1 MRFLGAAILA
11 LCVMSGV
18 AAAED
23 MIITW
28 ENKDLT
34 SDPPEVQN
42 SQAYVSGDKMMV
54 EMEEGESQSDGP
66 EDTMIYRGDKKQV
79 WLVRHEKKSYMVLD
93 KETMA
98 GVSEQVSAAMKEMQ
112 ERLAEMPEDQR
123 KMIEEQMKGRM
134 PGLGQQAPPVVET
147 RKTGETKT
155 ISGYE
160 CVCYENLVDGEKKSQ
175 IWVTDWKKAGVPSES
190 FEVFKKMS
198 RFFQE
203 MLASMPAIAQQA
215 AGDQMFQGMD
225 DVDGFPVLFESYEGS
240 EVTRE
245 VLFKEVEKKTI
256 DPSTFEIPEGYEAAK
271 LGGGR

>member
-1 MRFLGAAILA
+1 
-11 LCVMSGV
+11 
-18 AAAED
+18 
-23 MIITW
+23 
-28 ENKDLT
+28 
-34 SDPPEVQN
+34 
-42 SQAYVSGDKMMV
+42 
-54 EMEEGESQSDGP
+54 
-66 EDTMIYRGDKKQV
+66 
-79 WLVRHEKKSYMVLD
+79 
-93 KETMA
+93 
-98 GVSEQVSAAMKEMQ
+98 
-112 ERLAEMPEDQR
+112 MPEDQR

-147 RKTGETKT
+147 RKTEETKT
-155 ISGYE
+155 ISGYK

-175 IWVTDWKKAGVPSES
+175 IWVTDWKKAGVPAES

-203 MLASMPAIAQQA
+203 MLASMPAMAQQA

-256 DPSTFEIPEGYEAAK
+256 DPSTFEIPEGYEAAE